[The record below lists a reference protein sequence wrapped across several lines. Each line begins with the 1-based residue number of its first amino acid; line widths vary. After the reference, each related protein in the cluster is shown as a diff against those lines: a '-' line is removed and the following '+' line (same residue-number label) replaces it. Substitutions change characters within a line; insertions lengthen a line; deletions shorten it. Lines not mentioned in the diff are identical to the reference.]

1 MPGKSM
7 MPNKDRHVFV
17 LVFVLYFIGAHS
29 MCCNNAFAQTEAE
42 GDVLLLMIPAV
53 VAAASPSAR
62 AAIGSAGGVL
72 AVGEV
77 SVTVPAGGFA
87 SATQVALSGR
97 QVDPDY
103 LGNRQSLVWTLRVEA
118 QGWNRPLTL
127 CLGFVGGLDREIPVA
142 LADNLIVGSDR
153 SDVRPTLVMGRVVSG
168 MLYVDIGPNDSE
180 SLPAANRRQDAPLDV
195 ATRREATFWRITGFE
210 TLRSD
215 HFRLYYPASI
225 AAHPEDIPQQILNFA
240 ESAYAKLADMG
251 FATTGLRNPVNI
263 TVERGMG
270 EIDGEVGV
278 PLSGKG
284 GQYMNIN
291 VEICTPE
298 HLERLKATIGHEYF
312 HIIQNLYN
320 PRSALAL
327 RHPLATPH
335 FLLLSEASSVWFEG
349 VMLGSST
356 YVSQVFLNTLP
367 DYQYGLATGGGHTGI
382 QNLGYWASGFLRYLR
397 DARGSDVFVYDLWRN
412 IQAQGTGTSGLSDL
426 GALIETEGGMT
437 TTSSKWINFLEK
449 AASKTT
455 AYSAWPAL
463 PSSITKYLKTPT
475 DGYQPYG
482 IFSDSIEPF
491 SGRIWRVMFN
501 HLESGDTKW
510 AAVAKEADNIS
521 YALYKISSGAGYTR
535 LGVITPGEPLHFSV
549 GQGDAVIAV
558 ASNGDTSYPY
568 RTAHLATVQ
577 IRLDGEPQY
586 CLDVPPRWPM
596 QYVGSIR
603 TWKHPTLGF
612 IVAEERYDND
622 DSSKPISA
630 YCYDVA
636 TGERE
641 LVITWHENFKKASHI
656 EYKGD
661 VYHGSFKW
669 WWENGNPWVE
679 RHYTDGELT
688 GAYKSYLLDG
698 TLEISGMYC
707 DDKTGRIG
715 EWYFYNNGSPYTCV
729 HETCGDTPVCHY

>member
-1 MPGKSM
+1 MCVMVLLAYFMDAYALCGK
-7 MPNKDRHVFV
+7 
-17 LVFVLYFIGAHS
+17 A
-29 MCCNNAFAQTEAE
+29 AFAQGGEDDDA
-42 GDVLLLMIPAV
+42 LLLMIPAV
-53 VAAASPSAR
+53 VASASPTASAV
-62 AAIGSAGGVL
+62 IGSAGGVL
-72 AVGEV
+72 AVGSV
-77 SVTVPAGGFA
+77 SVDVPPGGF
-87 SATQVALSGR
+87 SSDTLVELSGSP
-97 QVDPDY
+97 VDPDY
-103 LGNRQSLVWTLRVEA
+103 LGSRQSLVWTLRVEA
-118 QGWNRPLTL
+118 QGWQKALTL
-127 CLGFVGGLDREIPVA
+127 CLGVVGGIDRETPVA
-142 LADNLIVGSDR
+142 LADNLIVDSDR

-168 MLYVDIGPNDSE
+168 LLYVDIGPNDDNALS
-180 SLPAANRRQDAPLDV
+180 AAELKSGAPLNV
-195 ATRREATFWRITGFE
+195 TTRREATFWRITGFE

-225 AAHPEDIPQQILNFA
+225 AAYPEDIPQQILNFA
-240 ESAYAKLADMG
+240 ESAYAKLATMG
-251 FATTGLRNPVNI
+251 FVATGLQNPVNI

-270 EIDGEVGV
+270 EVDGEVGV

-284 GQYMNIN
+284 GQYLN
-291 VEICTPE
+291 VNVDICAPE

-312 HIIQNLYN
+312 HILQNLYN

-327 RHPLATPH
+327 RHPLATPN

-349 VMLGSST
+349 VMLDSST

-367 DYQYGLATGGGHTGI
+367 DYQYGLATGGGHAAI
-382 QNLGYWASGFLRYLR
+382 QNLGYWASGFVRYLR
-397 DARGSDVFVYDLWRN
+397 DAHGGDSFIYDLWHN
-412 IQAQGTGTSGLSDL
+412 IQAQGTGSAGLSDL
-426 GALIETEGGMT
+426 GALIETEGSMT
-437 TTSSKWINFLEK
+437 TTSSKWIDFLEK

-455 AYSAWPAL
+455 VYSAWPAL

-491 SGRIWRVMFN
+491 SGRIWKVIFN
-501 HLESGDTKW
+501 HLESGDTEW

-521 YALYKISSGAGYTR
+521 YALYKISSGTGYSR

-568 RTAHLATVQ
+568 RTANLATVQ

-603 TWKHPTLGF
+603 TWKHQTYGHV
-612 IVAEERYDND
+612 VAEERYDND
-622 DSSKPISA
+622 DSSKPLFA
-630 YCYDVA
+630 KCYDVE
-636 TGERE
+636 TGERR
-641 LVITWHENFKKASHI
+641 LVITWHLTNKKESQI

-661 VYHGSFKW
+661 VYHGMYKM
-669 WWENGNPWVE
+669 WWENGNPWIE

-688 GAYKSYLLDG
+688 GVYKSYLLDG
-698 TLEISGMYC
+698 TLDISGMYC

-729 HETCGDTPVCHY
+729 HETCGDEPVCH

>member
-1 MPGKSM
+1 
-7 MPNKDRHVFV
+7 
-17 LVFVLYFIGAHS
+17 
-29 MCCNNAFAQTEAE
+29 MCCKKAFAQTEAE
-42 GDVLLLMIPAV
+42 RDALLLMIPAI
-53 VAAASPSAR
+53 AAAATPTASAV
-62 AAIGSAGGVL
+62 IGAAGGVV
-72 AVGEV
+72 AVGSV
-77 SVTVPAGGFA
+77 SVDVPAGSF
-87 SATQVALSGR
+87 SSDTLVELSGR
-97 QVDPDY
+97 QTDPDY

-118 QGWNRPLTL
+118 QGWNQPLTV
-127 CLGFVGGLDREIPVA
+127 CLGFVGGLDREMPVA

-153 SDVRPTLVMGRVVSG
+153 SDVRPSLVMGRVVSG
-168 MLYVDIGPNDSE
+168 MLYVDIAPNDSE

-240 ESAYAKLADMG
+240 ESAYAKLAAMG
-251 FATTGLRNPVNI
+251 FVTTGLRNPVNI

-270 EIDGEVGV
+270 EVDGEVGV

-327 RHPLATPH
+327 RHPLATPN
-335 FLLLSEASSVWFEG
+335 FLLLAEASSVWFEG
-349 VMLGSST
+349 VMLDSAA

-367 DYQYGLATGGGHTGI
+367 DYQYGLATQADHTGI

-397 DARGSDVFVYDLWRN
+397 DARGSDAFVYDLWRN

-426 GALIETEGGMT
+426 GALIDTEGGMT
-437 TTSSKWINFLEK
+437 TTSAKWIAFLEK
-449 AASKTT
+449 AASKST
-455 AYSAWPAL
+455 AYSAWPTL
-463 PSSITKYLKTPT
+463 PSSITTYLKTPA
-475 DGYQPYG
+475 DGYRPYA
-482 IFSDSIEPF
+482 IFSDSIMPF
-491 SGRIWRVMFN
+491 SGRVWKVIFN
-501 HLESGDTKW
+501 YLESGDTDW

-521 YALYKISSGAGYTR
+521 YALYKISSGTGYTR
-535 LGVITPGEPLHFSV
+535 LGALTPGTPLHFSV
-549 GQGDAVIAV
+549 GQGDAVVAV

-568 RTAHLATVQ
+568 QTAHLATVQ

-596 QYVGSIR
+596 QYVGSVR
-603 TWKHPTLGF
+603 TWKHLTYRHV
-612 IVAEERYDND
+612 VAEERYDND
-622 DSSKPISA
+622 DSTKPIFA
-630 YCYDVA
+630 VCYDVE
-636 TGERE
+636 TGERR
-641 LVITWHENFKKASHI
+641 LGITWYLNNKKESQI

-661 VYHGSFKW
+661 IYHGAYKK
-669 WWENGNPWVE
+669 WWENGNPWDDH
-679 RHYTDGELT
+679 HYTDGELT
-688 GAYKSYLLDG
+688 GSYKSYLEDG
-698 TLEISGMYC
+698 TLNISGTYC

-729 HETCGDTPVCHY
+729 HEICGDDPGCD